1 MVDVRVGS
9 NTFQLSITAD
19 GIQSVQQPAVQIP
32 FRDIQVV
39 APVYGVGVL
48 VRHGGVHPGWTFF
61 QHDMEDVAA
70 WAPLVASRDCPHKA
84 FVPVHSPW
92 AVVAARAVNDRRR
105 HAQFVA
111 IDTHHKTLAAC
122 DATGRQAW
130 AGRVPDDLEA
140 AVICQDSQEA
150 FGLLA
155 CPKARGSRA
164 VLAWP
169 LRRADLQ
176 RLRRAAAGVRLPL
189 RYAGAQQVS
198 LSLPPMQARPAMG
211 FNEFLTTLGVPL
223 GVVMDVEDTVVDGGG
238 GGMDDAGNHS
248 DSSLGEAETDA

>member
-9 NTFQLSITAD
+9 NTFQLSITAN
-19 GIQSVQQPAVQIP
+19 GIQSVKQPTVQIP
-32 FRDIQVV
+32 FRDIHVV

-48 VRHGGVHPGWTFF
+48 VRHGGAHPGWTFF

-70 WAPLVASRDCPHKA
+70 WAPLVASDDSPHKA

-92 AVVAARAVNDRRR
+92 AVVAARAVNDGRR

-111 IDTHHKTLAAC
+111 IDTQHKTVAAC

-130 AGRVPDDLEA
+130 AGSVDDLEA
-140 AVICQDSQEA
+140 AVVCKDSHDA

-169 LRRADLQ
+169 LRRADLH
-176 RLRRAAAGVRLPL
+176 RLRCAAAGVRLPL
-189 RYAGAQQVS
+189 RYAGEQEVS
-198 LSLPPMQARPAMG
+198 VPPTSARPALG
-211 FNEFLTTLGVPL
+211 WTEYLTTLGVPL
-223 GVVMDVEDTVVDGGG
+223 GVVMDVGDCGGG
-238 GGMDDAGNHS
+238 GGDSES
-248 DSSLGEAETDA
+248 DSSLGEAEAELEA

>member
-9 NTFQLSITAD
+9 NTFQLSITAN
-19 GIQSVQQPAVQIP
+19 GIQSVQQPTVQIP
-32 FRDIQVV
+32 FRDIHVV
-39 APVYGVGVL
+39 APVYGMGVL
-48 VRHGGVHPGWTFF
+48 VRHGGAHPGWTFF

-70 WAPLVASRDCPHKA
+70 WAPLVASHDCPHKA

-92 AVVAARAVNDRRR
+92 AVVAARAVNDGRR

-111 IDTHHKTLAAC
+111 IDTHHKTLVAC

-130 AGRVPDDLEA
+130 AGRVTDLEA

-169 LRRADLQ
+169 LRRAELQ
-176 RLRRAAAGVRLPL
+176 RLRRAAAAVRLPL
-189 RYAGAQQVS
+189 RYAGAQELV
-198 LSLPPMQARPAMG
+198 LPPMGARPAMG
-211 FNEFLTTLGVPL
+211 YNEYLTTLGVPL
-223 GVVMDVEDTVVDGGG
+223 GVVMDVEDAVVDGGG
-238 GGMDDAGNHS
+238 DANSGDEVS
-248 DSSLGEAETDA
+248 VESEP

>member
-1 MVDVRVGS
+1 MVDVHVGR
-9 NTFQLSITAD
+9 NAFRLSITAD
-19 GIQSVQQPAVQIP
+19 GIQSVSQPTVQIP

-39 APVYGVGVL
+39 APVYGLGVL
-48 VRHGGVHPGWTFF
+48 VRHQGAHPGWTFF
-61 QHDMEDVAA
+61 QHDMEDASAWSPLAA
-70 WAPLVASRDCPHKA
+70 SHDCTHKA

-92 AVVAARAVNDRRR
+92 AVVAARAVDRC

-111 IDTHHKTLAAC
+111 IDTHHKTVAAC

-130 AGRVPDDLEA
+130 AGRVDDLEA
-140 AVICQDSQEA
+140 AVVCRDSHEA

-155 CPKARGSRA
+155 CPKTRGSRA

-169 LRRADLQ
+169 LRRADLP
-176 RLRRAAAGVRLPL
+176 RLRRAAAAVRLPL
-189 RYAGAQQVS
+189 RYAGEQQVGV
-198 LSLPPMQARPAMG
+198 PPMGARPALG
-211 FNEFLTTLGVPL
+211 WTEYLTTLGVPL
-223 GVVMDVEDTVVDGGG
+223 GVVMDVEDAVVHGGG